1 MFYFSLI
8 LELCKV
14 KLLKCPNFNVLY
26 SQLLPLLPVSGYM
39 LLNSFTASVVRNYF
53 LSCVF
58 RTISWQVLSGTV
70 SCHLLSGTVSCHVL
84 SGTNSYHAL
93 FLVTYLDCTTSC
105 HEMALL
111 FPIIYGKDRT
121 SNQMVPL
128 VLPVLSH
135 YFRSFLVTPCREL
148 FPDTWFLFYFR
159 FLCCRLDRQGRILA
173 WLRGLASCTLVN
185 SFYIDAEESRK
196 TGDTWTFLQVRSH

>member
-1 MFYFSLI
+1 
-8 LELCKV
+8 
-14 KLLKCPNFNVLY
+14 
-26 SQLLPLLPVSGYM
+26 M
-39 LLNSFTASVVRNYF
+39 LLNSFPASVVRNYL

-58 RTISWQVLSGTV
+58 RTISWHVLSGTV

-93 FLVTYLDCTTSC
+93 FLVTYLDCTNSC

-135 YFRSFLVTPCREL
+135 YFRSFLVTPCRTVSGHVVSIL
-148 FPDTWFLFYFR
+148 FPVPVLQAGQAGADPGLVAWSGQLHSGQLVLHWRRGVAENRWHMDVPSSQKSLVSLAILSNKRWFELER
-159 FLCCRLDRQGRILA
+159 EKKSLA
-173 WLRGLASCTLVN
+173 RAKAKVQLISLNL
-185 SFYIDAEESRK
+185 E
-196 TGDTWTFLQVRSH
+196 